1 MTSFNWVAALHLVEQ
16 LRELWDADGG
26 VELEEGADGGQHR
39 LLLHLR
45 QEELELQP
53 VRLRI
58 DSYITR
64 IIQRKS
70 LSCSRYA

>member
-26 VELEEGADGGQHR
+26 VELEERADGGQHR
-39 LLLHLR
+39 LLLHLG

-53 VRLRI
+53 VRLRM
-58 DSYITR
+58 YY
-64 IIQRKS
+64 
-70 LSCSRYA
+70 SC